1 VRPQARRV
9 VERLRARRQA
19 KGRPLSIAHRGAS
32 AYATENTLTAF
43 RRAALLGADMWE
55 VDVRVTRDGVPVACH
70 DGRLRRLAGIDDAVA
85 DIAWADLAK
94 VPLATGGT
102 VPSLDQVIDLAR
114 DTGAALYLDLKSP
127 EAGEASLGLL
137 DRRGFDDAVL
147 GERDPAAIDRL
158 HRAGCPLP
166 LSILVSVGADPFAL
180 AAQTTLDMIHPCW
193 EHASPTPQTLLTP
206 DLIAR
211 AAAEDLDIITWHE
224 ERPAILEDLVAMP
237 VLGICSDQPERVEP
251 YRADPAEGRPLICCH
266 RGANTIAPE
275 NTLAAAAAAY
285 SQGVNIVEID
295 VRTTADGTPVVMH
308 DATVDRTTDG
318 SGPLSSLSDM
328 EVASLDAG
336 GKFDPWYRGEAVP
349 TLAAF
354 LDAVPKG
361 KGIYVEVKQ
370 ADAAAIV
377 AQVRT
382 YKLVDRTMFWAG
394 DTALLRALRAQGDDL
409 RIMIPRT
416 DVATLNEAL
425 DAWRAAIVQFLPD
438 ELNQAEIDQ
447 CRAAGAQIMAWALG
461 NDNAAIAHAL
471 SFHPD
476 IINTDRPDIVR
487 RILERDARPSIEAG
501 KTGRRVAGLA

>member
-1 VRPQARRV
+1 MRAEARRV

-70 DGRLRRLAGIDDAVA
+70 DERLRRLAGIDDAIA
-85 DIAWADLAK
+85 DTEWADLAK

-114 DTGAALYLDLKSP
+114 DTGTALYLDLKSP
-127 EAGEASLGLL
+127 DAGEASLGLL

-180 AAQTTLDMIHPCW
+180 AARTALDMIHPCW
-193 EHASPTPQTLLTP
+193 EHASPTPQDLLTP

-224 ERPAILEDLVAMP
+224 ERPAILADLVAMP
-237 VLGICSDQPERVEP
+237 VLGICSDQPERVQP
-251 YRADPAEGRPLICCH
+251 YRADPAGGRPLICCH

-285 SQGVNIVEID
+285 SQGVDIVEID
-295 VRTTADGTPVVMH
+295 VRTTADGTPVLMH

-318 SGPLSSLSDM
+318 SGALSSLSDA
-328 EVASLDAG
+328 EVTTLDAG
-336 GKFDPWYRGEAVP
+336 GGFDPWFRGEAVP

-361 KGIYVEVKQ
+361 RGIYVEVKQ

-377 AQVRT
+377 AQVRAR
-382 YKLVDRTMFWAG
+382 KLVNRAMFWTG
-394 DTALLRALRAQGDDL
+394 DRALLRALRDQGDDL
-409 RIMIPRT
+409 RLMIPRT
-416 DVATLNEAL
+416 DVATLDEAL

-438 ELNQAEIDQ
+438 ELNQAEIER
-447 CRAAGAQIMAWALG
+447 CRAAGAQTMAWALG
-461 NDNAAIAHAL
+461 NDAAAIAHAL
-471 SFHPD
+471 TFRPD

-487 RILERDARPSIEAG
+487 RILERDGRSPSQAVEVS
-501 KTGRRVAGLA
+501 RLVPGLA